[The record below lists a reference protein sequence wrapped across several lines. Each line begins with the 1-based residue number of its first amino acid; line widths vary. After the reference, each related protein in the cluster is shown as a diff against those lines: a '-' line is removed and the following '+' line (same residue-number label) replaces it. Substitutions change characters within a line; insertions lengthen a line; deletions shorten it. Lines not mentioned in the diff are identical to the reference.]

1 MAACGMKR
9 ERTWRVLWLAADV
22 LWIAFIIGHS
32 LRTADE
38 STKESDYFLQ
48 LLRQIFPWLTS
59 FIIRKMG
66 HFTEFFILGALLFG
80 TWRSWKK
87 VFPAKKNAAIQ
98 APVDPEG
105 MHDVSRSQ
113 SRNQTRT
120 EGMHDTLLTSWRL
133 SDILIPAF
141 AGLLVAICDEC
152 VQLGV
157 EGRSGEVRDVLIDF
171 GGVLLAVFVCRIL
184 TWLRGRKA
192 KKMPRNGAS
201 S

>member
-1 MAACGMKR
+1 MAACGMKK

-80 TWRSWKK
+80 TWRRWKK
-87 VFPAKKNAAIQ
+87 VLPTKKNAAIQ

-113 SRNQTRT
+113 SRNQTRA
-120 EGMHDTLLTSWRL
+120 EGMHDTLLTSRKL
-133 SDILIPAF
+133 LDVMIPAA

-171 GGVLLAVFVCRIL
+171 SGVLLAVLVCRIL
-184 TWLRGRKA
+184 TWLRGRK
-192 KKMPRNGAS
+192 KE
-201 S
+201 